1 MKKKILITGGN
12 GNIACIIK
20 NELKDIYEITAPTR
34 ETLDVLNYEN
44 IKKYLS
50 LNTFDVLIHTAIK
63 GGRRTKEEN
72 GDIVYINLLMFENIL
87 KFSDKFKMIINLDS
101 GAIYDR
107 NTNIYNRKEDDL
119 FTVPLDYYG
128 FSKYNIY
135 QRSLQYKNIY
145 NFRIFNIFHPNE
157 EPNRFIKACFNA
169 KKNDTEFI
177 INDDK
182 YFDFVYYTDLLSILK
197 YYINNLDNLNNQL
210 HKTINI
216 AYKNKYKLSDIVKLI
231 ENTGTFKKIN
241 IKILADNNMNYCGN
255 NDLLDSIVFID
266 GLEKALKDYNN
277 YI

>member
-34 ETLDVLNYEN
+34 ETLDVLNYDN

-50 LNTFDVLIHTAIK
+50 LNTFDILVHTAIK

-72 GDIVYINLLMFENIL
+72 GDIVYVNLLMFENIL
-87 KFSDKFKMIINLDS
+87 KFADKFKMIINLDS

-135 QRSLQYKNIY
+135 QRSLQYKNVY

-169 KKNDTEFI
+169 KKNNTEFI

-182 YFDFVYYTDLLSILK
+182 YFDFIYYIDFITIFT
-197 YYINNLDNLNNQL
+197 YYINNLDIPNKQL
-210 HKTINI
+210 YKTINI
-216 AYKNKYKLSDIVKLI
+216 SYKNKYKLSDIAKLI
-231 ENTGTFKKIN
+231 ENTGTYKKMN
-241 IKILADNNMNYCGN
+241 IKIVADNNMNYCGN

-277 YI
+277 YA